1 LKYRLAK
8 IIASLCAATLL
19 HTPAHAEDTVTV
31 QAVYA
36 SLPWLSSITRFI
48 VGTTINIQS
57 ASAWNPSGILTSP
70 RLKLRDATIIA
81 LDPKDAARLGF
92 ETGNPNLHLLY
103 DNLPIEESKRG
114 YMPFN
119 PSILPFLS
127 QRLLIV
133 LCKLNPDNYSFYQ
146 RRLAEFQS
154 RLESAVEVGRSLIHD
169 APVLDLSGAIGPWIR
184 AASAKAVRP
193 PDELWDAWSGNAR
206 IAELTLAVKEAENNG
221 WQILTDAWTPQQIK
235 AHTASSKRLVFIS
248 PPEADY
254 DFFNYLHDIYLKF
267 WTVSSA
273 R

>member
-1 LKYRLAK
+1 MKYRSAK
-8 IIASLCAATLL
+8 IIASLFAAALL
-19 HTPAHAEDTVTV
+19 HISPAHAANT
-31 QAVYA
+31 APAAYA
-36 SLPWLSSITRFI
+36 SLPWLSGMAQFI
-48 VGTTINIQS
+48 VGSTINIQS
-57 ASAWNPSGILTSP
+57 ASSWNSSGSLVAP
-70 RLKLRDATIIA
+70 RGKPRDAAVIA

-92 ETGNPNLHLLY
+92 ETEAPNLYLLY

-133 LCKLNPDNYSFYQ
+133 LCKLSPDNYSFYQ

-169 APVLDLSGAIGPWIR
+169 APVLDLSGAVGPWIR

-193 PDELWDAWSGNAR
+193 PDELWYAWSGNIR
-206 IAELTLAVKEAENNG
+206 IAELALAVKEAENNG
-221 WQILTDAWTPQQIK
+221 WHILTDAWTPQQIR
-235 AHTASSKRLVFIS
+235 AHTISSKRLVSIS

-273 R
+273 K

>member
-8 IIASLCAATLL
+8 IIAPLCVAALMM
-19 HTPAHAEDTVTV
+19 HGPVYAADTVP
-31 QAVYA
+31 AVYA
-36 SLPWLSSITRFI
+36 SLPWLSGIARFI
-48 VGTTINIQS
+48 VGTTIKIQS
-57 ASAWNPSGILTSP
+57 ASVWNSSGAVTAP
-70 RLKLRDATIIA
+70 RLKLRDAPLIA

-92 ETGNPNLHLLY
+92 AIGDPLLHLLY
-103 DNLPIEESKRG
+103 DNLPIKESERG
-114 YMPFN
+114 YVPFN

-133 LCKLNPDNYSFYQ
+133 LCKLSPDNYHFYQ

-169 APVLDLSGAIGPWIR
+169 APALDLSGAVGPWIR
-184 AASAKAVRP
+184 AASAKAARP
-193 PDELWDAWSGNAR
+193 PDELWNAWSANLR
-206 IAELTLAVKEAENNG
+206 VAELSLAVKEAESNG
-221 WQILTDAWTPQQIK
+221 WQILTDAWTPQHIRT
-235 AHTASSKRLVFIS
+235 HTASSKRLVFIS